1 MLNNLRLL
9 ENEEILLETKTINK
23 QNKIIMGLPI
33 FVIVFL
39 LILLFYINYLFL
51 LFSFPPKLF
60 YIPLVLNFVIIGP
73 IFLLF
78 IIIEMTLRENKN
90 TYIITNRRVIKVP
103 GTVLIFR
110 KPQIDEIYL
119 EDIAFVQIVTY
130 IHVVQK
136 GPRGEIHYSEK
147 GVKYYDLFPTL
158 VLNIIKPKL
167 EYINLVNKIEHQS
180 SQIGQKSE
188 FNDIVYKVKRIW
200 FDIRGKNTIQIR
212 KKIIDL
218 LIDLIPLRK
227 HPNLDN
233 VYLNTS

>member
-1 MLNNLRLL
+1 MLDNLRLL

-33 FVIVFL
+33 FLIIFL
-39 LILLFYINYLFL
+39 LILLFYINYLFFLFL
-51 LFSFPPKLF
+51 LPPKLF
-60 YIPLVLNFVIIGP
+60 YIPLLLNFVIIGP
-73 IFLLF
+73 IFLFF
-78 IIIEMTLRENKN
+78 ITIEMNLRENKN

-110 KPQIDEIYL
+110 KPQIYEIYL
-119 EDIAFVQIVTY
+119 EDIAFVQMITY

-147 GVKYYDLFPTL
+147 SVKYYDLLPTL

-167 EYINLVNKIEHQS
+167 EYINLVNKIESQS
-180 SQIGQKSE
+180 SHFGQRPE
-188 FNDIVYKVKRIW
+188 FNDIVCRVKRIW
-200 FDIRGKNTIQIR
+200 LDIKGKNTIQIR
-212 KKIIDL
+212 EKIIDL
-218 LIDLIPLRK
+218 LTDLIPLRK

>member
-1 MLNNLRLL
+1 MLDNLRLL

-23 QNKIIMGLPI
+23 QNKKANGMYI
-33 FVIVFL
+33 FIFIFL
-39 LILLFYINYLFL
+39 LIMLFYFNYLFFLFL
-51 LFSFPPKLF
+51 LPPKLF
-60 YIPLVLNFVIIGP
+60 YIPLVLNS
-73 IFLLF
+73 LF
-78 IIIEMTLRENKN
+78 IGLIFFGFILIEMTLREIKN

-110 KPQIDEIYL
+110 KPQIYEIYL
-119 EDIAFVQIVTY
+119 DDIDFVQIITY

-147 GVKYYDLFPTL
+147 GVKYYDLLETTI
-158 VLNIIKPKL
+158 LNLIKPKL
-167 EYINLVNKIEHQS
+167 EYINLINTIERQS

-233 VYLNTS
+233 LYLNTS